1 MDFKPIKRVSVSEQI
16 AQQIKEKIING
27 ELKPGDKLPSENEFC
42 KIYGVSRVVVRQALS
57 TLLALELI
65 ETKFGEG
72 SFVKQPE
79 SGQMLNGLIPHTF
92 LNEKSLTEIIEFR
105 RIYEA
110 NVAYLACEKAT
121 EDDVQTLRTIY
132 NDMVKNQNDLTVF
145 SKLDYDFHIA
155 IARISGNSYVIKVY
169 EIIAEVLLSA
179 FADIVSKRGNY
190 AGLKYHGEILSAFE
204 SKDAE
209 VAKISMQ
216 AHMDDMFADT
226 SKV

>member
-27 ELKPGDKLPSENEFC
+27 EFKPGDKLPSENEFC

-57 TLLALELI
+57 TLLALGLI

-121 EDDVQTLRTIY
+121 EKDVETLRTIY
-132 NDMVKNQNDLTVF
+132 NDMVKNQDDLSVF

-179 FADIVSKRGNY
+179 FSDIVSKRGNQ

-204 SKDAE
+204 SKNAE
-209 VAKISMQ
+209 AAKQSMQ
-216 AHMDDMFADT
+216 AHMDDLFEEY
-226 SKV
+226 K